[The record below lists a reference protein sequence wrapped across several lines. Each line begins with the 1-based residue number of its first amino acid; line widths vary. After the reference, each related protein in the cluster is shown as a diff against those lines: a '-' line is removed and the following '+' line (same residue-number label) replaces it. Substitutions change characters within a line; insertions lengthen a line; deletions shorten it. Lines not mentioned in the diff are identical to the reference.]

1 MTTPDAADVYRQE
14 AGELLDSLEGTLLD
28 LDKTPADRDLI
39 DTAFRALHTIK
50 GSGAMFGF
58 DRVASFTHDF
68 ETAFD
73 LVRKGKVAVTQE
85 LLAIA
90 LSAKDHIRA
99 LIEAPE
105 GADELIGEA
114 ILGNLQGLVAPA
126 IASGSGSS
134 AASHPAALAR
144 ATLLSTTNGVSPGG
158 PGWHIVMRFQPDVL
172 RNGANPLALLDD
184 LRELGPC
191 TIVAITSSIPEL
203 QGLDPQDLLLGWTV
217 DLISDCSS
225 SAIED
230 VFMFVLDDMMLEIK
244 PLVRED
250 TPAPAEPVTRLGPA
264 DLTARRAASTSSSA
278 TATPLAEAAARREYN
293 RRAEDKGS
301 SVRVPAERLDELMDR
316 VGELVIAQARLSQL
330 AHARTDIG
338 IKAIAEEIER
348 LASGLR
354 DTTMGIRMV
363 PIGSLFGR
371 FRRLVHDLSRDL
383 DKPVELVTSGEDTE
397 LDKTV
402 IERLADPMVHL
413 IRNAIDHGIET
424 QAGRAG
430 TPKPSVGRIELLAE
444 HVGAQVLITV
454 RDDGRGLDAA
464 KIRAKAEDQGLIQ
477 PGCVMSDQDLYQL
490 LFFPG
495 FSTAPSISALSG
507 RGVGMDVVKRTIESL
522 RGTIELA
529 TTPGQGSSVAL
540 RLPLTL
546 AIIEGLLIRVGEG
559 RYVIPLSAIEECV
572 ELPAHLGQASRSRS
586 FLDIRGDLVP
596 FLRLRD
602 LFEEDGR
609 PDEHQK
615 VIITSV
621 GETRVGLVADQII
634 GSHQTVIKSLSKL
647 HADVTMFSGATI
659 LGDGAAALILDVAQL
674 VVAGQAKAEGERLG
688 RAA

>member
-1 MTTPDAADVYRQE
+1 
-14 AGELLDSLEGTLLD
+14 
-28 LDKTPADRDLI
+28 
-39 DTAFRALHTIK
+39 
-50 GSGAMFGF
+50 
-58 DRVASFTHDF
+58 
-68 ETAFD
+68 
-73 LVRKGKVAVTQE
+73 
-85 LLAIA
+85 
-90 LSAKDHIRA
+90 
-99 LIEAPE
+99 
-105 GADELIGEA
+105 
-114 ILGNLQGLVAPA
+114 
-126 IASGSGSS
+126 
-134 AASHPAALAR
+134 
-144 ATLLSTTNGVSPGG
+144 
-158 PGWHIVMRFQPDVL
+158 
-172 RNGANPLALLDD
+172 
-184 LRELGPC
+184 
-191 TIVAITSSIPEL
+191 
-203 QGLDPQDLLLGWTV
+203 
-217 DLISDCSS
+217 
-225 SAIED
+225 
-230 VFMFVLDDMMLEIK
+230 MFVLDDMTLEIK
-244 PLVRED
+244 PLARDD
-250 TPAPAEPVTRLGPA
+250 TPAPAEPA
-264 DLTARRAASTSSSA
+264 TAKTPTAASELPAGSTSGDANA
-278 TATPLAEAAARREYN
+278 TSRAEPVSRRDQN
-293 RRAEDKGS
+293 RRSDDKGL

-338 IKAIAEEIER
+338 IKTIAEEIER
-348 LASGLR
+348 LACGLR

-424 QAGRAG
+424 QTSRAD
-430 TPKPSVGRIELLAE
+430 TAKSSIGRIELLAE

-454 RDDGRGLDAA
+454 RDDGRGLDAV

-477 PGCVMSDQDLYQL
+477 PGSAMSDQDLYQL
-490 LFFPG
+490 LFYPG
-495 FSTAPSISALSG
+495 FSTAQSISALSG

-572 ELPAHLGQASRSRS
+572 ELPAHMGQASRARS
-586 FLDIRGDLVP
+586 FLDIRGTLVP

-602 LFEEDGR
+602 LFEEDGT

-621 GETRVGLVADQII
+621 GDTRVGLVADQII

-647 HADVTMFSGATI
+647 HSDVTMFSGATI
-659 LGDGAAALILDVAQL
+659 LGDGAAALILDVSQL
-674 VVAGQAKAEGERLG
+674 VAAGQAKAEGERLG